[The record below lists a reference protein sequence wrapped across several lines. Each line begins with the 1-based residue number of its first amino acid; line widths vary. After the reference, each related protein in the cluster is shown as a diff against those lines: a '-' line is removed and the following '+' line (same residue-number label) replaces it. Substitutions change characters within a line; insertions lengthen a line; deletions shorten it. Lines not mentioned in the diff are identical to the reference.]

1 MTCITLSPEIGLFGT
16 PGDGLIAS
24 GSHDAT
30 VLLWRWSGRENK
42 VVGLL
47 NERQGLFPDCLT
59 DHKRTCHHLVLGR
72 SVSSVQVIAA
82 MISLCSMW
90 LTVLSSSTT
99 VDSVTPVAVLTG
111 HEQSVVCVAV
121 SFNLGLVISGAKC
134 KHLCACITFVCKMFL
149 QCIV

>member
-1 MTCITLSPEIGLFGT
+1 MTCITFTPEVGLFGT

-47 NERQGLFPDCLT
+47 NERQGLFSNCLT
-59 DHKRTCHHLVLGR
+59 DHKGHDQCHHLFLGR
-72 SVSSVQVIAA
+72 SVSCVQVIAP
-82 MISLCSMW
+82 MISLFSMW

-134 KHLCACITFVCKMFL
+134 KHLCPCITFV
-149 QCIV
+149 